1 MSDTE
6 FAPRYPVIPGD
17 FTTVGFGPTPSQT
30 VGPYLHIGLPWPD
43 GPDVV
48 APGTDG
54 SITVTVTVIDGGR
67 NTVPDGLIEIWQANR
82 DGVFEH
88 PDDPRP
94 QTDPAFRGFGRCP
107 LDATGTA
114 RFTTVKPG
122 AIAIGDGADQAPH
135 LNVSVFARGMLDR
148 SITRLYF
155 PDEQAANA
163 TDPVLA
169 ALPEKQRH
177 KLIATATPA
186 GYHLD
191 IVLQDADPDG
201 AETPFFYL

>member
-6 FAPRYPVIPGD
+6 FAPRYPVTPGD
-17 FTTVGFGPTPSQT
+17 FTTVDFGPTPSQT

-43 GPDVV
+43 GADVV
-48 APGTDG
+48 TPGSDG
-54 SITVTVTVIDGGR
+54 ALTVTVTVIDGAR
-67 NTVPDGLIEIWQANR
+67 VPVADALVEVWQANA

-107 LDATGTA
+107 ADSSGTA
-114 RFTTVKPG
+114 RFTTIKPG
-122 AIAIGDGADQAPH
+122 ANPTGDGTNEAPH
-135 LNVSVFARGMLDR
+135 LNVSIFARGMLNR
-148 SITRLYF
+148 LITRLYF
-155 PDEQAANA
+155 PDEQDANA
-163 TDPVLA
+163 TDPVLS

-177 KLIATATPA
+177 KLIATATTA

-191 IVLQDADPDG
+191 IVVQDADPDG

>member
-67 NTVPDGLIEIWQANR
+67 NIVPDGLIEIWQANR

-148 SITRLYF
+148 SITRFYF

-201 AETPFFYL
+201 VETPFFYL

>member
-17 FTTVGFGPTPSQT
+17 FTTVDFGPTPSQT
-30 VGPYLHIGLPWPD
+30 VGPYQHIGLPWPD
-43 GPDVV
+43 GCDIV
-48 APGTDG
+48 APGTEG
-54 SITVTVTVIDGGR
+54 SVTVTVTVFDGAR
-67 NTVPDGLIEIWQANR
+67 TPVADALVEVWQANR

-107 LDATGTA
+107 ADETGTV

-122 AIAIGDGADQAPH
+122 SVPAEDDSAQAPH
-135 LNVSVFARGMLDR
+135 LNLAVFARGMLNR

-155 PDEQAANA
+155 PDEQTANA
-163 TDPVLA
+163 TDPVLS
-169 ALPEKQRH
+169 ALPEAQRH
-177 KLIATATPA
+177 KLIATATA
-186 GYHLD
+186 DGYHLD

>member
-1 MSDTE
+1 MNDTD
-6 FAPRYPVIPGD
+6 FAPRYPVTTGD
-17 FTTVGFGPTPSQT
+17 FTTVEFGPTPSQT
-30 VGPYLHIGLPWPD
+30 VGPFLHIGLPWPD

-54 SITVTVTVIDGGR
+54 AITVTVTVSDGAR
-67 NTVPDGLIEIWQANR
+67 TPVADALVEVWQANR

-107 LDATGTA
+107 ADATGTV

-122 AIAIGDGADQAPH
+122 ALTGSDGETEAPH
-135 LNVSVFARGMLDR
+135 LNVSIFARGILNR
-148 SITRLYF
+148 LVTRLYF
-155 PDEQAANA
+155 ADEESANA
-163 TDPVLA
+163 ADPVLA
-169 ALPEKQRH
+169 ALPAPQRN
-177 KLIATATPA
+177 KLIARATAE

-191 IVLQDADPDG
+191 IVVQDADPDG
-201 AETPFFYL
+201 AETPFFHF

>member
-1 MSDTE
+1 MSETE

-17 FTTVGFGPTPSQT
+17 FTTVEFGPTPSQT

-43 GPDVV
+43 GCDVV
-48 APGTDG
+48 APGTEG
-54 SITVTVTVIDGGR
+54 SITVTVTVYDGAR
-67 NTVPDGLIEIWQANR
+67 NPVTDALVEVWQANR
-82 DGVFEH
+82 AGVFEH

-94 QTDPAFRGFGRCP
+94 QTDPAFRGFGRC
-107 LDATGTA
+107 DADDTGTV

-122 AIAIGDGADQAPH
+122 AVPAEGDSTQAPH
-135 LNVSVFARGMLDR
+135 LNLAVFARGMLNR

-169 ALPEKQRH
+169 ALPETQRY
-177 KLIATATPA
+177 KLIATATA
-186 GYHLD
+186 EGYHLD